1 MIVNAFNE
9 VNWDIFK
16 KGVGFSVEVC
26 VPKKTTKMAINDVF
40 LAEKEAI
47 FRIFLEINKNH

>member
-16 KGVGFSVEVC
+16 KGVGFSYTNPRVASN
-26 VPKKTTKMAINDVF
+26 KLKTVDDS
-40 LAEKEAI
+40 L
-47 FRIFLEINKNH
+47 